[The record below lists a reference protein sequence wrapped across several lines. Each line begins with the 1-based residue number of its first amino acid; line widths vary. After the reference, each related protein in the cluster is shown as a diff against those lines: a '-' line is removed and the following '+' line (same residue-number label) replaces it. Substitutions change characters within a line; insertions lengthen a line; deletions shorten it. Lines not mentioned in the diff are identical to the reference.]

1 MKTRRRL
8 VASLGSAFTLVV
20 VICAWIAFA
29 PPQLGGQTSY
39 VIISGNSMEP
49 GMHRG
54 DLAVIR
60 QASRYQVGEVV
71 TYRHPQIGPVIHR
84 IVAEDGAAFVFQ
96 GDHNTFID
104 PYHPT
109 QQELI
114 GALWFHVPAV
124 GTWLARFHSPV
135 YAAGLLFVPFIGLG
149 GGSVVV
155 QNRRSRRQHRP
166 SAQPAVQVAPGRSAM
181 QPLLKNW
188 QDTLSVLAAIGLGFA
203 ALAWVGFH
211 RPLHHDVPANAA
223 YTQAGEF
230 HYSAASSDGRV
241 YDAGAATSGE
251 PVYRRLSDE
260 VNVGFDYKFSS
271 EAPAS
276 VSGTYQLVAELSDQ
290 NGWRRT
296 LELTPVTSFQGVSF
310 SASGV
315 LSLSG
320 AQEMIDVLET
330 QTGVKNERYTV
341 TFDPRV
347 RVTGKVGGIGLDQA
361 FAATLP
367 MQLDAIQL
375 RMSPVS
381 ADSKDPLS
389 PSQDGTVKT
398 LRSVP
403 NSVRLLAIDV
413 NVGAA
418 RALGL
423 LGVGAIVVALGSLLI
438 AAEQFRKPSGS
449 DSERLAA
456 RYGGSLVSVTGH
468 VPASRTK
475 MVDVASVED
484 LGRMAERFGS
494 VILQEARPGYHCYFV
509 QDGDITYRYQ
519 ALGKAGDEAKA
530 ERGAA

>member
-8 VASLGSAFTLVV
+8 VASLGSAFTLVAV
-20 VICAWIAFA
+20 VCAWIAFA

-39 VIISGNSMEP
+39 VIINGNSMEP
-49 GMHRG
+49 GMRRG
-54 DLAVIR
+54 DLAVVR
-60 QASRYQVGEVV
+60 QASRYRVGDVV

-84 IVAEDGAAFVFQ
+84 MVAEDDARFVFQ

-114 GALWFHVPAV
+114 GKLWFHVPAV

-135 YAAGLLFVPFIGLG
+135 YAGGLLFVAFIGLG
-149 GGSVVV
+149 GGSIAV
-155 QNRRSRRQHRP
+155 QARRNRRQHRP
-166 SAQPAVQVAPGRSAM
+166 AAQPAAQAAPRRSGM

-188 QDTLSVLAAIGLGFA
+188 QDTLSILAALGLGFA
-203 ALAWVGFH
+203 VLAWAGFH
-211 RPLHHDVPANAA
+211 RPTHHDVPANAA
-223 YTQAGEF
+223 YTQSGAF
-230 HYSAASSDGRV
+230 RYSAASSDGRV

-251 PVYRRLSDE
+251 PVYRRLSDQ
-260 VNVGFDYKFSS
+260 VAVGFEYTFSS
-271 EAPAS
+271 EAPAG

-296 LELTPVTSFQGVSF
+296 LELTPPTSFTGTSF

-315 LSLSG
+315 FSLSS
-320 AQEMIDVLET
+320 AQELIDVLES
-330 QTGVKNERYTV
+330 QTGVKNDRYNV
-341 TFDPRV
+341 TFEARV
-347 RVTGKVGGIGLDQA
+347 KVTGNVDGIGLDQA
-361 FAATLP
+361 FPAALA
-367 MQLDAIQL
+367 MQLDALQL
-375 RMSPVS
+375 RMAPVVGET
-381 ADSKDPLS
+381 KDPLA
-389 PSQDGTVKT
+389 PSQEGTVKT
-398 LRSVP
+398 LRSEP
-403 NSVRLLAIDV
+403 NTIQLLMFDV
-413 NVGAA
+413 NVGVA
-418 RALGL
+418 RAAGL

-438 AAEQFRKPSGS
+438 AADQFRRPAGT
-449 DSERLAA
+449 DGERLAA

-468 VPASRTK
+468 VPASRAK
-475 MVDVASVED
+475 IVDVASVED

-519 ALGKAGDEAKA
+519 ALGTRGGDTNA